1 MTHRRY
7 RMKIKYYK
15 PKVITGKAK
24 CTIHQNGKMGFSRQA
39 IKKLGLDTNRYA
51 KIGFNEEDEN
61 DKALYLKIQRDQDED
76 AYKINKAGEYFYLN
90 TKYLFDDLNI
100 DYVRKKII
108 YDIQEIEIEQD
119 VIYRL
124 NKRELARKKSRQL

>member
-1 MTHRRY
+1 
-7 RMKIKYYK
+7 MKIKYYK
-15 PKVITGKAK
+15 PKAITGKVK

-39 IKKLGLDTNRYA
+39 IKKMDLETNRYA

-61 DKALYLKIQRDQDED
+61 DKALYLKIQGHQDVD
-76 AYKINKAGEYFYLN
+76 TYKINKAGEYFYLN

-108 YDIQEIEIEQD
+108 YDIQEIETEED
-119 VIYRL
+119 VVYRL
-124 NKRELARKKSRQL
+124 DKRELTRKKPKQS

>member
-1 MTHRRY
+1 
-7 RMKIKYYK
+7 MKIRYYI
-15 PKVITGKAK
+15 PKAIAGKVK

-39 IKKLGLDTNRYA
+39 INKLSLDINRYA

-61 DKALYLKIQRDQDED
+61 DKALYLKIQGHQDED

-108 YDIQEIEIEQD
+108 YDIQEIEIEED
-119 VIYRL
+119 VVYRL
-124 NKRELARKKSRQL
+124 NKRELTRKKSKQS